1 MAFDVTLEMMSLP
14 VTDPDKRE
22 IETLRRDIQRH
33 DTLYYVED
41 QPEISDREYDRLM
54 QRLKDLE
61 KKHPQWITP
70 DSPTQRVGGKV
81 SEKFPAV
88 AHKSSMLSLDNAFDL
103 DEYRDFHKRVV
114 KGLKD
119 VPEDKIEYVVELK
132 IDGLGVT
139 LSYENGLFVQG
150 ATRGD
155 GKQGEDITANLKTIR
170 SIPLRIPMETEPFK
184 FIEVRGE
191 VYLDRKAF
199 LKINEE
205 RKAEGQPLF
214 ANPRNAAAG
223 SLRLLDPTITARR
236 PLNIFV
242 YSIGY
247 MDTMPFKT
255 HYEAMQKLKSLGFR
269 INPKMK
275 LCKTV
280 EETFALI
287 EHWREKRESLTYD
300 VDGLV
305 VKVNS
310 LHFQNRLGNTTKHP
324 RWAVAYKYEAE
335 QVTTVIE
342 DIICQVGRT
351 GSITPVAV
359 LKPVLVSGSTVSRAT
374 LHNEDEINRKD
385 IRVGDKVVIEKAG
398 EVIPK
403 VVRVVIEAEKSR
415 GKKFRMPDNCPE
427 CGTKIYRPE
436 GEAAWRCVNTACPAQ
451 LKERLLH
458 FSSRNAMDI
467 DHLGPAVVD
476 QLVDSGRVRHFSDL
490 YTLTQEELAKLER
503 LAEKSAQNL
512 IDAIGKSKTAGL
524 ARALFALG
532 VRHVGQRAASV
543 LAQTFHS
550 IDRLQKASF
559 EDLESVMEIG
569 PTIAESLRA
578 FFDREANREEL
589 RRLKELGLALE
600 EKRAKISDR
609 LQGKQFVLTGTLEEF
624 TRDQAKE
631 KIMALGGRVT
641 SSVSQKTDYVV
652 AGADPGSKLDKAKKL
667 GVQILNEEVFKA
679 LLEK

>member
-1 MAFDVTLEMMSLP
+1 MS
-14 VTDPDKRE
+14 DSDKKT
-22 IETLRRDIQRH
+22 IKTLRRDIQRH
-33 DTLYYVED
+33 DHLYYVED
-41 QPEISDREYDRLM
+41 QPEISDREYDGLM

-61 KKHPQWITP
+61 KKHPEWITP
-70 DSPTQRVGGKV
+70 DSPTQRVGGKI

-88 AHKSSMLSLDNAFDL
+88 THKAPMLSLDNTYSL

-114 KGLKD
+114 KGLKSI
-119 VPEDKIEYVVELK
+119 PENEIEYVVELK

-139 LSYENGLFVQG
+139 LSYENGLLVQG

-170 SIPLRIPMETEPFK
+170 SIPLRIPMEKEPFK

-191 VYLDRKAF
+191 VYLDHQAF

-214 ANPRNAAAG
+214 ANPRNSAAG
-223 SLRLLDPTITARR
+223 SLRLLDPTITAKR
-236 PLNIFV
+236 PLNIFI
-242 YSIGY
+242 YSVGY
-247 MDTMPFKT
+247 MDKMSFKT
-255 HYEAMQKLKSLGFR
+255 HYEALQKFKALGLR
-269 INPKMK
+269 VNPEAT
-275 LCKTV
+275 LCKSFD
-280 EETFALI
+280 ETLALI
-287 EHWREKRESLTYD
+287 ERWQEEKDSLPYEI
-300 VDGLV
+300 DGLV

-310 LHFQNRLGNTTKHP
+310 LKFQEKLGSTTKHP

-335 QVTTVIE
+335 QATTEVE

-351 GSITPVAV
+351 GSITPVAI

-385 IRVGDKVVIEKAG
+385 IRVGDSVVIEKAG

-403 VVRVVIEAEKSR
+403 VVRVIIEPGKSR
-415 GKKFRMPDNCPE
+415 GRKFKMPGKCPE
-427 CGTKIYRPE
+427 CATKIYRPE
-436 GEAAWRCVNTACPAQ
+436 GEVAWRCVNAACPAQ

-458 FSSRNAMDI
+458 FASRNAMDI
-467 DHLGPAVVD
+467 DHLGPAVLD
-476 QLVDSGRVRHFSDL
+476 QLVDSGRVKHFSDL
-490 YTLTQEELAKLER
+490 YTLTEEELAGLER

-512 IDAIGKSKTAGL
+512 IDALQKSKTAGL
-524 ARALFALG
+524 ARVLHALG
-532 VRHVGQRAASV
+532 IRHVGQRAASL

-550 IDRLQKASF
+550 IDRLQKTTF

-578 FFDREANREEL
+578 FFDREANREEI
-589 RRLKELGLALE
+589 RRLKQSGVALE
-600 EKRAKISDR
+600 EKQRKVGDR
-609 LQGKQFVLTGTLEEF
+609 LEGKQFVLTGTMEEF

-652 AGADPGSKLDKAKKL
+652 AGADPGSKFDKAKKL
-667 GVQILNEEVFKA
+667 GVQVLNEEAFKT

>member
-1 MAFDVTLEMMSLP
+1 MMGLP
-14 VTDPDKRE
+14 MTDSEKKE

-88 AHKSSMLSLDNAFDL
+88 RHKAPMLSLDNTYNL

-114 KGLKD
+114 KGLKEI
-119 VPEDKIEYVVELK
+119 PEKKIEYVVELK

-139 LSYENGLFVQG
+139 LSYENGLLVQG

-155 GKQGEDITANLKTIR
+155 GKEGEDITANLKTIR
-170 SIPLRIPMETEPFK
+170 SIPLRIPMQKQPFK

-191 VYLDRKAF
+191 VYLDHKAF

-236 PLNIFV
+236 PLNIFI
-242 YSIGY
+242 YSVGY
-247 MDTMPFKT
+247 MDKMPFKT
-255 HYEAMQKLKSLGFR
+255 HYEALQKFKTLGFR
-269 INPKMK
+269 VNPEVT
-275 LCKTV
+275 LCKNFD
-280 EETFALI
+280 ETLALI
-287 EHWREKRESLTYD
+287 ERWQDKKDTLPYEI
-300 VDGLV
+300 DGLV

-310 LHFQNRLGNTTKHP
+310 FQFQNKLGSTTKHP
-324 RWAVAYKYEAE
+324 RWAAAYKYEAE

-359 LKPVLVSGSTVSRAT
+359 LNPVLVSGSTVRRAT
-374 LHNEDEINRKD
+374 LHNEDEIKRKD
-385 IRVGDKVVIEKAG
+385 IRVGDTVVIEKAG
-398 EVIPK
+398 EVIPR
-403 VVRVVIEAEKSR
+403 VVRVVIEPDKSR
-415 GKKFRMPDNCPE
+415 GREFKMPEACPE

-436 GEAAWRCVNTACPAQ
+436 GEAAWRCVNAACPAQ

-490 YTLTQEELAKLER
+490 YTLTQEELAGLER

-512 IDAIGKSKTAGL
+512 IEAIEKSKAAGL
-524 ARALFALG
+524 ARVLHALG
-532 VRHVGQRAASV
+532 IRHVGQRAASV
-543 LAQTFHS
+543 LAHTFHS
-550 IDRLQKASF
+550 IDRLQEAAF

-578 FFDREANREEL
+578 FFDREANKEEI
-589 RRLKELGLALE
+589 RRLKQSGVALE

-609 LQGKQFVLTGTLEEF
+609 LEGKQFVLTGTMDEF

-631 KIMALGGRVT
+631 KVMALGGRVT
-641 SSVSQKTDYVV
+641 SSVSKKTDYVV

-667 GVQILNEEVFKA
+667 GVQVLSEKEFTK
-679 LLEK
+679 LLEG